1 MHGLSTSP
9 CRIPQAAWTPRHWA
23 TGLLAERPRCA
34 SWRVRSSGPIHGPL
48 PSDVRRRGGRVEGPG
63 CVRGPQCGLGRRSAR
78 VCVCVC
84 VCEVGGL
91 VGCVVHHVDH
101 PGDGRP
107 VIGLSLSLE
116 RPPSGRCPSRCPRH
130 KSTVRGG
137 EYTRACVPGRSFQY
151 ALHPVCHSLTVLC
164 RVDVS
169 CACARCPLP
178 RPPSQATT
186 GPRCQHCATQ
196 HFIT

>member
-1 MHGLSTSP
+1 MCLG
-9 CRIPQAAWTPRHWA
+9 
-23 TGLLAERPRCA
+23 
-34 SWRVRSSGPIHGPL
+34 VRSPGAIRIIHVPL
-48 PSDVRRRGGRVEGPG
+48 PSDVRGRGGRVEGPG
-63 CVRGPQCGLGRRSAR
+63 SVRGPQCGLGRPSAR
-78 VCVCVC
+78 VC

-91 VGCVVHHVDH
+91 VGCVFHHVDH

-107 VIGLSLSLE
+107 VIGLPC
-116 RPPSGRCPSRCPRH
+116 RWNVRRAAGVRVGCPRH

-178 RPPSQATT
+178 RPLGQATT